1 MEVQIR
7 SRFCPLFFPHPPT
20 STNTTN
26 MNPNMPSNYH
36 GGHSRIS
43 NGRPEPVPPP
53 QYQTNGR
60 SEPAP
65 QPRYELKVEQQPIRA
80 RMCGFGDKDR
90 RPITPPPC
98 IRLCVYDRLTSREV
112 DFSDIDS
119 TYFVLMVD
127 LWNQEGTA
135 AVNLVRHSSSAPTVS
150 ISSSTTTSYP
160 PPPERTHYVA
170 MQYEHPYRQQGMPA
184 QIPSQMPPYGHQPGG
199 GMGYAYPQPAPP
211 PVYAAPPYA
220 QTYQSQPQAT
230 MIAPPPM
237 SSNHTRNLIGMNAVN
252 ACRLNDLDGKVG
264 FWFVL
269 QDLSVRT
276 EGTFRLKLSL
286 FDIGVGNGTSAT
298 VGNGDGHGPTQ
309 GKGPCLAVSFSDQFT
324 VYSAKKFPG
333 VIESTPLSK
342 CFAQQGIKIPIRKD
356 GPKGV
361 ANQDEYDAGD

>member
-1 MEVQIR
+1 MRPHLKVQIR
-7 SRFCPLFFPHPPT
+7 SQFCPFFFPHPIHQHPP
-20 STNTTN
+20 TN

-36 GGHSRIS
+36 GGHSSRVN
-43 NGRPEPVPPP
+43 NGRPEPIPPRQP
-53 QYQTNGR
+53 V
-60 SEPAP
+60 P

-112 DFSDIDS
+112 EFSEIDS

-160 PPPERTHYVA
+160 PPPERTHYIA
-170 MQYEHPYRQQGMPA
+170 QYEHPYRQQGMPT
-184 QIPSQMPPYGHQPGG
+184 QIPSQMPPYGHQPPVN
-199 GMGYAYPQPAPP
+199 MGYAYQQPP
-211 PVYAAPPYA
+211 PPAVYAPSYA
-220 QTYQSQPQAT
+220 QTYQPQPQAT
-230 MIAPPPM
+230 MISPPPM

-252 ACRLNDLDGKVG
+252 ACRLNDLDGKAG

-286 FDIGVGNGTSAT
+286 FDIGMNNGTSAT
-298 VGNGDGHGPTQ
+298 VGTGDGHGPTQ

-361 ANQDEYDAGD
+361 ANQDEYDGGD